1 MESIKLPSEDG
12 TEIELYIL
20 EQTTVGGIDYYLV
33 TESEEEDGDAMI
45 LKDVSESGDEDAL
58 LEFVEDDTELKAIGE
73 IFAKLLENTDL
84 TGVTE

>member
-12 TEIELYIL
+12 NEIELYIL

-33 TESEEEDGDAMI
+33 TESEEEDGEAMI
-45 LKDVSESGDEDAL
+45 LKDVSEAGSEDAL

-73 IFAKLLENTDL
+73 IFAKLLEDTDL

>member
-45 LKDVSESGDEDAL
+45 LKDVSESGDEEAL

>member
-45 LKDVSESGDEDAL
+45 LKDVSEPGEEDAL